1 MRIVDFHMHPYLR
14 ESENMRFYP
23 NGDKPEEIQ
32 PRLTASGITHICG
45 SICSRD
51 ASVSI
56 WEMNE
61 IALQVKE
68 KLGDFYT
75 PGFHV
80 HPAEVERSLEEI
92 RRMDAL
98 GVKLLGEVV
107 PYMHGWN
114 DFLHTDY
121 FAELDGL
128 LGEAEKRGMVFS
140 FHTDWSWKMDALIEA
155 HPTLPFVAAHPGER
169 ESVER
174 HIARMRKYENTYL
187 DISGTGILR
196 LGLLEHLVSSV
207 GADRILFGTDYP
219 ISNHDLYVHV
229 VRTARIS
236 DADKEKIFYE
246 NAERLLGIGSE

>member
-1 MRIVDFHMHPYLR
+1 MRIIDFHMHPYLR
-14 ESENMRFYP
+14 DSENMRFYP
-23 NGDKPEEIQ
+23 DGDRPEEIRG
-32 PRLTASGITHICG
+32 RLEASGITHICG
-45 SICSRD
+45 SICSKD
-51 ASVSI
+51 DSVSI
-56 WEMNE
+56 WEMNN

-92 RRMDAL
+92 RRMDSL
-98 GVKLLGEVV
+98 GVRLLGEVV

-114 DFLHTDY
+114 DFQHTSY
-121 FAELDGL
+121 FDEMHVL

-140 FHTDWSWKMDALIEA
+140 FHTDWSWKMDELIEK
-155 HPTLPFVAAHPGER
+155 HPDLPFVAAHPGER
-169 ESVER
+169 ASVEN
-174 HIARMRKYENTYL
+174 HIARMRRYDNAYL

-196 LGLLEHLVSSV
+196 LGMLEHLVNAV

-229 VRTARIS
+229 VRIARIS
-236 DADKEKIFYE
+236 DADKEKIFHL
-246 NAERLLGIGSE
+246 NAERLLGL